1 MKSISAR
8 LTLWYALTA
17 TATLACL
24 FVVGYFLL
32 ENRLIHGLDLL
43 NEAEFKQIQA
53 RMGEGYESF
62 TSQIIDTRIRETT
75 DYASVLFYIEIE
87 KPKTGNLFRSSNLA
101 GQPIPDVKGQQQ
113 FNVELKGVG
122 PLRVGEFFL
131 QPFDVAIGTPLGQV
145 RETMTV
151 YVQVCVALIVAMMLI
166 SIAIGFVLSQIVLR
180 PIRLISET
188 ADRIRSDN
196 LRERIP
202 VPRVTDEL
210 SGLAKLLNQM
220 FDRLEVSFDQI
231 RRFTADASHELK
243 TPLSLVRLHAE
254 KMLTDG
260 GLVPEHEEAVLVQ
273 LEEITRLNHVIEDLL
288 FLSRADANV
297 MKLDLK
303 TQKPAQ
309 FLQSFIPDARALV
322 EHSGMHLTSSH
333 EGRDLVAFEERWI
346 RQVLLNLLT
355 NAIHVSPPQGEIR
368 LRSIVANGIWRVSV
382 EDEGPGLTDE
392 QCQRVFE
399 RFVRFGHPDNEYTG
413 TGLGL
418 AICRSIVE
426 LHRGSIFAQARTD
439 GTGLMVVIE
448 IPAST

>member
-17 TATLACL
+17 TTTLACL

-32 ENRLIHGLDLL
+32 ENRLIRGLDLL
-43 NEAEFKQIQA
+43 NEAEFKQIKA
-53 RMGEGYESF
+53 HLGEGYESF
-62 TSQIIDTRIRETT
+62 TSQIIDARIRETT

-87 KPKTGNLFRSSNLA
+87 KPKLGNLFRSSNLA
-101 GQPIPDVKGQQQ
+101 GRPIPDVKGQQK
-113 FNVELKGVG
+113 FNVYLQDVG
-122 PLRVGEFFL
+122 ELRVGEFFL
-131 QPFDVAIGTPLGQV
+131 KPFDVAIGTPLVLV

-166 SIAIGFVLSQIVLR
+166 SIAVGFGLSQLVLR

-210 SGLAKLLNQM
+210 SGLARLLNQM

-297 MKLDLK
+297 VKLNLK

-309 FLQSFIPDARALV
+309 FLQSFLPDARALV
-322 EHSGMHLTSSH
+322 EHSGMRLTSSH

-368 LRSIVANGIWRVSV
+368 LRSVVANSIWRVSV
-382 EDEGPGLTDE
+382 EDEGPGLTAE
-392 QCQRVFE
+392 QCERVFE
-399 RFVRFGHPDNEYTG
+399 RFVRFGHPDTEYTG

-426 LHRGSIFAQARTD
+426 LHRGSIFAQARTA
-439 GTGLMVVIE
+439 GTGLMVVVE
-448 IPAST
+448 IPAGT

>member
-43 NEAEFKQIQA
+43 NDAEFRQIQS
-53 RMGEGYESF
+53 RMGEDYESF
-62 TSQIIDTRIRETT
+62 NATTIDARIRETT
-75 DYASVLFYIEIE
+75 DFSSVLFYIDIEI
-87 KPKTGNLFRSSNLA
+87 PRVGSLFRSTNLA
-101 GQPIPDVKGQQQ
+101 GKAIPDVKGYQQ
-113 FNVELKGVG
+113 FNVDLEGVG
-122 PLRVGEFFL
+122 ELRVGEFFL
-131 QPFDVAIGTPLGQV
+131 KPFDVLIGTPLGQV
-145 RETMTV
+145 RETMHV
-151 YVQVCVALIVAMMLI
+151 YVQVCVALIVAMMAL
-166 SIAIGFVLSQIVLR
+166 SIAIGFGLSQLVLK

-202 VPRVTDEL
+202 VPKVSDEL
-210 SGLAKLLNQM
+210 SDLAKLLNQM
-220 FDRLEVSFDQI
+220 FDRLEGSFDQI

-243 TPLSLVRLHAE
+243 TPLSLIRLHAE

-260 GLVPEHEEAVLVQ
+260 GLAAEQEEAVLVQ
-273 LEEITRLNHVIEDLL
+273 LEEITRLNYVIEDLL
-288 FLSRADANV
+288 FLSRADANAV
-297 MKLDLK
+297 KLDLK

-309 FLQSFIPDARALV
+309 FLQNFIPDARALV
-322 EHSGMHLTSSH
+322 EHSGRRLTDSH
-333 EGRDLVAFEERWI
+333 EGRDLVAFEEKWI
-346 RQVLLNLLT
+346 RQVLLNLVT
-355 NAIHVSPPQGEIR
+355 NAIHVSPAQGEIA
-368 LRSIVANGIWRVSV
+368 LHSSVENGVWRVSV

-392 QCQRVFE
+392 QCLHIFE
-399 RFVRFGHPDNEYTG
+399 RFVRLGHSDTAYAG

-426 LHRGSIFAQARTD
+426 LHRGRIFARART
-439 GTGLMVVIE
+439 GRTGLTVVVE
-448 IPAST
+448 IPVGT

>member
-1 MKSISAR
+1 MKSIGAR

-43 NEAEFKQIQA
+43 NEAEFRQIKA
-53 RMGEGYESF
+53 RMGEDYESF
-62 TSQIIDTRIRETT
+62 TSEIIDARIRETT
-75 DYASVLFYIEIE
+75 DHSSVLFYIDIEI
-87 KPKTGNLFRSSNLA
+87 PMIGNLFLSSNL
-101 GQPIPDVKGQQQ
+101 GGRPIPDVKGQKN
-113 FNVELKGVG
+113 FNIELEGIG
-122 PLRVGEFFL
+122 ELRVGEFFL
-131 QPFDVAIGTPLGQV
+131 TPFDVLIGTPVGQV
-145 RETMTV
+145 RESMNV
-151 YVQVCVALIVAMMLI
+151 YVQVCAALIVAMMLI
-166 SIAIGFVLSQIVLR
+166 SIAIGFGLSQLVLK

-196 LRERIP
+196 LRERIA
-202 VPRVTDEL
+202 VPKATDEL
-210 SGLAKLLNQM
+210 SDLARLLNQM
-220 FDRLEVSFDQI
+220 FDRLEGSFDQI

-297 MKLDLK
+297 VQLNLT
-303 TQKPAQ
+303 TQDPAQ
-309 FLQSFIPDARALV
+309 FLQSFIPDARALA
-322 EHSGMHLTSSH
+322 EHSGLRLTDSH
-333 EGRDLVAFEERWI
+333 EGEELVAFEERWI
-346 RQVLLNLLT
+346 RQVLLNLVT
-355 NAIHVSPPQGEIR
+355 NAIHASPPQGEIQ
-368 LRSIVANGIWRVSV
+368 LRSSAANGVWRVSV

-392 QCQRVFE
+392 QCQRIFE
-399 RFVRFGHPDNEYTG
+399 RFVRFGQVDSEHKG

-418 AICRSIVE
+418 AICRSLVE
-426 LHRGSIFAQARTD
+426 LHRGRIFALSRT
-439 GTGLMVVIE
+439 GGSGLSVVIE
-448 IPAST
+448 IPVKT

>member
-17 TATLACL
+17 TVTLACL

-43 NEAEFKQIQA
+43 NEAEFKQIKAQ
-53 RMGEGYESF
+53 MGEGYETF
-62 TSQIIDTRIRETT
+62 TPQIIDARIRETT
-75 DYASVLFYIEIE
+75 DYASVLFYIDIE
-87 KPKTGNLFRSSNLA
+87 YPKVGNLFRSSNLS
-101 GQPIPDVKGQQQ
+101 GRPIPDVKGQHQ
-113 FNVELKGVG
+113 FNVELEGVG
-122 PLRVGEFFL
+122 ELRVGEFFL
-131 QPFDVAIGTPLGQV
+131 TPFDLAIATPVGQV
-145 RETMTV
+145 RETMSV

-166 SIAIGFVLSQIVLR
+166 SIAIGFGLSQLVLK

-196 LRERIP
+196 LRDRIP
-202 VPRVTDEL
+202 VPKVTDEL
-210 SGLAKLLNQM
+210 SDLAKLLNQM
-220 FDRLEVSFDQI
+220 FDRLEVSFGQI

-260 GLVPEHEEAVLVQ
+260 GLVPEHEEAVLIQ

-297 MKLDLK
+297 VTLELK
-303 TQKPAQ
+303 SQSPAQ
-309 FLQSFIPDARALV
+309 FLQGFLPDARALV
-322 EHSGMHLTSSH
+322 EHSGLHLNSTHSG
-333 EGRDLVAFEERWI
+333 EGLVAFEARWI
-346 RQVLLNLLT
+346 RQVLLNLVT
-355 NAIHVSPPQGEIR
+355 NAIHVSPPQGQIR
-368 LRSIVANGIWRVSV
+368 LRSAVENGAWRMSV
-382 EDEGPGLTDE
+382 EDDGPGLNET
-392 QCQRVFE
+392 QCEKIFE
-399 RFVRFGHPDNEYTG
+399 RFVRFGQTDTAHAG

-426 LHRGSIFAQARTD
+426 LHRGRIYAQARS
-439 GTGLMVVIE
+439 GGGLTVIVD
-448 IPAST
+448 IPAGA